1 MSRKLRANIFL
12 FVTACIW
19 GSAFVA
25 QSIGMT
31 HIGPF
36 TFTAVRIL
44 LAAITLAPVVLLFGK
59 KTTLDAEIVN
69 DKKTLY
75 TGGICCG
82 TALFFVL
89 AFQQAGLQY
98 TTAGKAA
105 FITSLYIVIV
115 PVLGLFTRKKPGKI
129 IWLCILIAFTG
140 VYLLCIKEGL
150 SLNRGDFLMFFSA
163 ISCAV
168 HIIVID
174 RFSPKVDS
182 VKMSQIQFFVCSF
195 MSFIPMLIL
204 EKPDISSILISWQP
218 ILYAGALSAGLG
230 YTLQVMAQKDT
241 TPAVTALILS
251 FESVFAVLFGF
262 LILHESL
269 TKREILGCIL
279 MFAAILLA
287 QAPEMPIQN
296 KKKTIDINKI
306 EGRN

>member
-115 PVLGLFTRKKPGKI
+115 PVLGLFMRKKPAKI
-129 IWLCILIAFTG
+129 IWLCIVIAFTG
-140 VYLLCIKEGL
+140 VYLLCIKEDL
-150 SLNRGDFLMFFSA
+150 SLNHGDFLVLFSA
-163 ISCAV
+163 FFCAV
-168 HIIVID
+168 HILIID
-174 RFSPKVDS
+174 HFSPKVDS
-182 VKMSQIQFFVCSF
+182 VKMSQIQFFVCSL
-195 MSFIPMLIL
+195 MSFIPMFIF
-204 EKPDISSILISWQP
+204 EAPEMYNILISWKP
-218 ILYAGALSAGLG
+218 ILYAGAFSAGLG
-230 YTLQVMAQKDT
+230 YTLQVIAQKDT

-251 FESVFAVLFGF
+251 FESVFAALAGF
-262 LILHESL
+262 IFLN
-269 TKREILGCIL
+269 EILTAKEIFGCIL
-279 MFAAILLA
+279 MFTAIILA
-287 QAPEMPIQN
+287 QAPDIMPAGKRLKSN
-296 KKKTIDINKI
+296 
-306 EGRN
+306 